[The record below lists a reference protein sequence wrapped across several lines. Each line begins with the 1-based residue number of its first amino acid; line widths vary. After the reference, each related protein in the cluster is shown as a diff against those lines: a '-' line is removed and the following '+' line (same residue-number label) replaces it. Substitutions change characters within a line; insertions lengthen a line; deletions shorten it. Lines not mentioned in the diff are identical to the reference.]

1 MLRISF
7 RKFSELED
15 IFSKSVH
22 NLKKSNK
29 PLPRRESLLLYR
41 QVLKFS
47 KEFHWLNE
55 RGDNWGDKIR
65 QSARNE
71 FELARFEKDPFLIGQ
86 MIVTSKDAMTKIREK
101 LIKKYAETNNQL
113 LTGNFVFKEDRTDYQ
128 RRQNDEDKE
137 DKRGFVS
144 DTYKD

>member
-1 MLRISF
+1 MLRVAS

-15 IFSKSVH
+15 IFSGSVH
-22 NLKKSNK
+22 NLKRNNK
-29 PLPRRESLLLYR
+29 PMPRRESLLLYR

-55 RGDNWGDKIR
+55 RGENWGEKIR

-71 FELARFEKDPFLIGQ
+71 FELARHEKDPFLIGQ
-86 MIVTSKDAMTKIREK
+86 MIVTSKDAMTKVREK
-101 LIKKYAETNNQL
+101 LIKKYSETNNQL
-113 LTGNFVFKEDRTDYQ
+113 LTGNFVFKEDREDLGHKK
-128 RRQNDEDKE
+128 NDEDKE
-137 DKRGFVS
+137 NKRGFIS